1 MVGVPAAKHLRG
13 RLSELRAL
21 LSLGQ
26 DTQFVHLPLA
36 DAFSNLNKT
45 FTENI
50 IPHSGFRSRIVW
62 GM

>member
-26 DTQFVHLPLA
+26 DAQFVHLPLA
-36 DAFSNLNKT
+36 DAFSNLNK
-45 FTENI
+45 
-50 IPHSGFRSRIVW
+50 HLRRI
-62 GM
+62 